1 MSILNDRLQNAS
13 WQLKV
18 LRGLSNIADSIV
30 AADNDYEAA
39 IVKETCPG
47 SPPTTRLLWEI
58 RIFDPSAGTF
68 AAPVYYVPGSNTP
81 TTIGAGCT
89 IDYQSDAAVLA
100 LILAELESI
109 DLHAANISTDT
120 GNIETHVGNIDSDTG
135 TIKNDIAL
143 IKADVDDIRIAVQGV
158 AGRTP
163 ELTRVTA
170 NGTIAVGAYSISFAN
185 VGTADA
191 GVGGD
196 NDGTPVVAGTVL
208 KAGETVTFTAPG
220 KDTLD
225 AMDYQ
230 ASATGELLIAVVK
243 A

>member
-18 LRGLSNIADSIV
+18 LRGLSNIADNIV

-39 IVKETCPG
+39 IVKETCG
-47 SPPTTRLLWEI
+47 SGGSQTTRLLLEI

-68 AAPVYYVPGSNTP
+68 SAPVYYVPGSNTP

-109 DLHAANISTDT
+109 DQR
-120 GNIETHVGNIDSDTG
+120 
-135 TIKNDIAL
+135 IAL
-143 IKADVDDIRIAVQGV
+143 NVTNTSAIAGYLETTP
-158 AGRTP
+158 GRTP
-163 ELTRVTA
+163 ELTRVTT

-191 GVGGD
+191 GVGG
-196 NDGTPVVAGTVL
+196 NNSTPTAGTVL
-208 KAGETVTFTAPG
+208 KAGETVTFTAPH

-225 AMDYQ
+225 AVDYQ
-230 ASATGELLIAVVK
+230 ASATGTLLIAVVK
-243 A
+243 P

>member
-18 LRGLSNIADSIV
+18 LRGLSNIADNIV

-39 IVKETCPG
+39 IVKETCG
-47 SPPTTRLLWEI
+47 SGAGQTTRLLLEI

-109 DLHAANISTDT
+109 DQRVALNVTNT
-120 GNIETHVGNIDSDTG
+120 GLIAGYLETTP
-135 TIKNDIAL
+135 
-143 IKADVDDIRIAVQGV
+143 
-158 AGRTP
+158 GRTP

-170 NGTIAVGAYSISFAN
+170 NGTIAAGAYSISFAN

-208 KAGETVTFTAPG
+208 KAGETVTFSAPH

-243 A
+243 P

>member
-18 LRGLSNIADSIV
+18 LRGLSKIADNIV

-39 IVKETCPG
+39 IVRETCG
-47 SPPTTRLLWEI
+47 STKRLLLEI
-58 RIFDPSAGTF
+58 RIFDPSEGTF
-68 AAPVYYVPGSNTP
+68 SDPVYYLPGSNTP

-89 IDYQSDAAVLA
+89 LEYLNDSAVLA
-100 LILAELESI
+100 LILSELESI
-109 DLHAANISTDT
+109 DNHASAISTDT

-143 IKADVDDIRIAVQGV
+143 IKADVDDIRIAVEGV

-163 ELTRVTA
+163 ELSRVTA
-170 NGTIAVGAYSISFAN
+170 NGTVAVGAYSISFAN

-196 NDGTPVVAGTVL
+196 NSGGTAGTVL

-225 AMDYQ
+225 AVDYQ
-230 ASATGELLIAVVK
+230 ASATAILLIAVVK